1 MQVVLVVL
9 VLSNIVLTIGL
20 MYKLHSYTNSVD
32 RYSRIILALAND
44 HLEKI
49 ISQIKAIPKEIAI
62 KNVLSIPHLFRLWQ
76 SD

>member
-1 MQVVLVVL
+1 
-9 VLSNIVLTIGL
+9 

-62 KNVLSIPHLFRLWQ
+62 KNVLSIP
-76 SD
+76 